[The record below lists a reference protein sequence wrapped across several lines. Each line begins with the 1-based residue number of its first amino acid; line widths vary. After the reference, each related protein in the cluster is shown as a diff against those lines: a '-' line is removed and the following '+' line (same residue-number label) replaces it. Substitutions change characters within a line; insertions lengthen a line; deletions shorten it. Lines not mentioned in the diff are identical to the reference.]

1 MTIIEALKELFK
13 INLDEL
19 NYNLDLKLLIE
30 FKDDKFI
37 IIDRDNIILE
47 GDILNYNLSFGSQKK
62 FILDVGSKIFKFF
75 RDNETMEYK
84 KLKTAIYKRYK
95 IVGYG
100 DFMFKKYTIKLE
112 LDKLKNI
119 DPEEYE
125 KFEDKII
132 YNLDWNKIDV
142 INGTIKNNEY
152 FYVNIVIKEKN
163 ILVKYMHKD
172 NLKNVLNTVNR
183 FLDSDIMTIYYS
195 DVDEKE
201 ADKAVEFIKDLIN
214 KLKKGELK

>member
-37 IIDRDNIILE
+37 IINKDNIILE

-125 KFEDKII
+125 KFEDKIV

-142 INGTIKNNEY
+142 INETIEY
-152 FYVNIVIKEKN
+152 DDYLYVNIVIKEKKL
-163 ILVKYMHKD
+163 IVTYMNED
-172 NLKNVLNTVNR
+172 DLKNVLNSINR
-183 FLDSDIMTIYYS
+183 FLGSGIITLYYS

-201 ADKAVEFIKDLIN
+201 AVKAMEYIKDLVD
-214 KLKKGELK
+214 